1 MSAPVGA
8 NGQDFAY
15 PVDQEV
21 GYAAEATGWAEA
33 VTAALNSIGRGDSSN
48 VNPKAV
54 IDMVST
60 TKGFLV
66 PRMTTAQIT
75 AIASPPE
82 ALMLYDTDLRV
93 FKYRRNGVWVSLG
106 SFVEGDLDVNGN
118 LDVSGTGIFGSS
130 LSALSLAI
138 TNAITAASVTLT
150 GALNAASA
158 TLTGAFQALT
168 GNFTDATDATNA
180 DTAPLKTLGGMAVKK
195 KLFIGTDASVGGN
208 AIITGNTDVTGQLNA
223 NSTFNLIP
231 PGTILQTS
239 ALVAPSGFLLCDG
252 AQNVSRTT
260 FSRLF
265 AVMPSVASTITVTVA
280 NVINWASHPL
290 STGHSIQFT
299 TTGVLPTGLTANTVY
314 YVRVL
319 TAGTFELYGTLS
331 QAMNITVTT
340 GRVTFTVTG
349 SGTHTGLVYYYG
361 NGADSTNTTFGIPDF
376 RGTVPRGSGTS
387 NGFITSPVIRIGE
400 KTDDQFQG
408 HWHQTNT
415 GQIFQGG
422 GGGAANFGGGTTSSG
437 QVTSPISDTTVNGT
451 PRTGNETRVKS
462 LGINFIIK
470 T

>member
-66 PRMTTAQIT
+66 PRMTTAQIA

-150 GALNAASA
+150 GALNAASV

-168 GNFTDATDATNA
+168 GNFTDATDAA
-180 DTAPLKTLGGMAVKK
+180 DVDTAPLKTLGGMAVKK
-195 KLFIGTDASVGGN
+195 KLFVGTDANIGGDAN
-208 AIITGNTDVTGQLNA
+208 VIGKIITGNGTASLPSHSFISDPNTGLYRISDGVMGFVSNGIKRGEFGGSYGGFTGNLIQLNSFTQNFQTIITTVTFSNINSSSGVIWEISITPKLA
-223 NSTFNLIP
+223 NSKIFILYKFGIAINLEYGGIKILNKINAG
-231 PGTILQTS
+231 GTY
-239 ALVAPSGFLLCDG
+239 
-252 AQNVSRTT
+252 
-260 FSRLF
+260 
-265 AVMPSVASTITVTVA
+265 STIYDPQKTGNDQNGLEFGVQSSASYQLVNIPIIHSPVYNVGDTLFYKAMGSVYSA
-280 NVINWASHPL
+280 GQSLVINTLRTGTGANS
-290 STGHSIQFT
+290 GHSEAYI
-299 TTGVLPTGLTANTVY
+299 LEIAN
-314 YVRVL
+314 
-319 TAGTFELYGTLS
+319 
-331 QAMNITVTT
+331 I
-340 GRVTFTVTG
+340 
-349 SGTHTGLVYYYG
+349 
-361 NGADSTNTTFGIPDF
+361 
-376 RGTVPRGSGTS
+376 
-387 NGFITSPVIRIGE
+387 
-400 KTDDQFQG
+400 
-408 HWHQTNT
+408 
-415 GQIFQGG
+415 
-422 GGGAANFGGGTTSSG
+422 
-437 QVTSPISDTTVNGT
+437 
-451 PRTGNETRVKS
+451 
-462 LGINFIIK
+462 
-470 T
+470 

>member
-66 PRMTTAQIT
+66 PRMTTAQIA

-168 GNFTDATDATNA
+168 GNFTDTTDATNA

-195 KLFIGTDASVGGN
+195 KLFVGTDANIGGDAN
-208 AIITGNTDVTGQLNA
+208 VTGKIITGNGTVSLPSHSFTSDPDTGFYRISDGVIGFASNGIKKGEFGA
-223 NSTFNLIP
+223 DYGGFVGNLIQVVSETNNFQNSF
-231 PGTILQTS
+231 GTTYTDINK
-239 ALVAPSGFLLCDG
+239 ASGVVWETVITPKL
-252 AQNVSRTT
+252 AN
-260 FSRLF
+260 SRLF
-265 AVMPSVASTITVTVA
+265 ILYKIACVTNNVIFGSRILQKIASGSYSIIYTPIESNASTPFSPIDFGSENSVFRNQCFLPVIVTPTYTLGQSITIKMQSA
-280 NVINWASHPL
+280 
-290 STGHSIQFT
+290 
-299 TTGVLPTGLTANTVY
+299 
-314 YVRVL
+314 
-319 TAGTFELYGTLS
+319 
-331 QAMNITVTT
+331 
-340 GRVTFTVTG
+340 
-349 SGTHTGLVYYYG
+349 
-361 NGADSTNTTFGIPDF
+361 TNTSTASIN
-376 RGTVPRGSGTS
+376 S
-387 NGFITSPVIRIGE
+387 N
-400 KTDDQFQG
+400 
-408 HWHQTNT
+408 
-415 GQIFQGG
+415 
-422 GGGAANFGGGTTSSG
+422 A
-437 QVTSPISDTTVNGT
+437 
-451 PRTGNETRVKS
+451 TGNKAHSE
-462 LGINFIIK
+462 IFIFEIAG
-470 T
+470 